1 LQKYD
6 RNLYLLTASIWDLVE
21 TATRLV
27 DHLIGKRLEH
37 IALDKP
43 DSSQSLPIPG
53 QVFSPHSPLPA
64 LSTFENLFHSQLLP
78 LKRPLGEILEETPS
92 TFPTTDSLDICL
104 SLGAATRET
113 QLDDDYRGRARR
125 SGRHDNVGVK

>member
-1 LQKYD
+1 M
-6 RNLYLLTASIWDLVE
+6 E

-37 IALDKP
+37 IALDEP
-43 DSSQSLPIPG
+43 GSSQSLSPIPG

-64 LSTFENLFHSQLLP
+64 LSTFENLFHRQLLP
-78 LKRPLGEILEETPS
+78 LKRPLGEILEETPPA
-92 TFPTTDSLDICL
+92 FPATDSLDIRL

-113 QLDDDYRGRARR
+113 QLDNDYRWSARR
-125 SGRHDNVGVK
+125 SGRHDNVGVE